1 VISLQAVLSAF
12 WDDPR
17 IYNPASYLI
26 CAPFLLAWVIVAL
39 RFRPTAARVWL
50 GLAAIAAFSVL
61 PIYHRQYDAKLL
73 LLAVPAC
80 AILWAEGGLTGRL
93 ALLVTA
99 AGFLVTGDLS
109 SAILMGLINHL
120 HLNTAGLAGRILMAV
135 QVFPAPLTLL
145 VMGIFYLWV
154 YLRRSSAKAPPE
166 PLESG
171 AGT

>member
-1 VISLQAVLSAF
+1 
-12 WDDPR
+12 
-17 IYNPASYLI
+17 
-26 CAPFLLAWVIVAL
+26 
-39 RFRPTAARVWL
+39 
-50 GLAAIAAFSVL
+50 
-61 PIYHRQYDAKLL
+61 
-73 LLAVPAC
+73 
-80 AILWAEGGLTGRL
+80 LTGRL